1 MIRFGPAGIPLSCK
15 GRTLKDGI
23 EDVHNL
29 GLNAMEVQMVRVNV
43 IERYPDEEEIGQAP
57 LDLQS
62 DLIVEIVR
70 KKGKKDVRITDLK
83 ETIEEEDTLITLSS
97 GLVQNWQELSVLG
110 KMGKEL
116 DVELSM
122 HTPYYMDLTSNN
134 ELTKKSI
141 DSIHWSG
148 MMTGQMEGKM
158 VTTHIG
164 LYGNLSK
171 KAATERITNN
181 IQELMEWW
189 QENKIPVRLGIE
201 TSGRQEVW
209 GSLDEILEL
218 CDAVDGPVPVINF
231 AHYHARENGLL
242 RSSADF
248 ADLLERTKRYVDGA
262 YYTHFSGVEH
272 ESGNEKRVTPIK
284 KGDLRFE
291 PLAEMLVELNPTIT
305 IISSSPLLEHD
316 AMYMKVIYERI
327 LTKKVMKG
335 TKPKKGEGEEDDE
348 ELDEEEEVVRRT
360 QKAKPSKPK
369 AVVPKVEKP
378 TVEKPK
384 IVKPKAVK
392 PKAEKVKEVKAK
404 VVASK
409 VKKKLPKAKPK
420 AKPAPQAKP
429 KAKKPSKPVKAVKSA
444 KQKKPAKSSKR

>member
-43 IERYPDEEEIGQAP
+43 IERYPDEDEIGQAP
-57 LDLQS
+57 MDLLS

-83 ETIEEEDTLITLSS
+83 EEIKEEDTLITLSS
-97 GLVQNWQELSVLG
+97 GLVQNWHELTELG

-148 MMTGQMEGKM
+148 MMTNQMEGKM

-189 QENKIPVRLGIE
+189 RENKIPVRLGIE

-248 ADLLERTKRYVDGA
+248 ADLLERTKRYVDGT

-335 TKPKKGEGEEDDE
+335 AKSKKGEGEEGDE
-348 ELDEEEEVVRRT
+348 EYDDEEEEETRT
-360 QKAKPSKPK
+360 QKPKSSKPK
-369 AVVPKVEKP
+369 VIVPKVEKP
-378 TVEKPK
+378 KV
-384 IVKPKAVK
+384 VKPKAAK
-392 PKAEKVKEVKAK
+392 PKTVKVKVVK
-404 VVASK
+404 VVSSK
-409 VKKKLPKAKPK
+409 PKVEKKKVPKAKPK
-420 AKPAPQAKP
+420 AKAKPTPKAKP
-429 KAKKPSKPVKAVKSA
+429 KAKKPSKSVKVVKST
-444 KQKKPAKSSKR
+444 KQKKPAKRSKK

>member
-70 KKGKKDVRITDLK
+70 KKGKKDLRITDLK
-83 ETIEEEDTLITLSS
+83 EIIKEEDTLITLSS
-97 GLVQNWQELSVLG
+97 GLVQNWHELKDLG
-110 KMGKEL
+110 RMGKEL

-148 MMTGQMEGKM
+148 MMTSQMEGKM

-171 KAATERITNN
+171 KAATERITIN

-189 QENKIPVRLGIE
+189 RENKIPARLGIE

-248 ADLLERTKRYVDGA
+248 ADLLERTKKYVDGS

-272 ESGNEKRVTPIK
+272 EAGNEKRVTPIK

-291 PLAEMLVELNPTIT
+291 PLAEMLVELNPAIT

-335 TKPKKGEGEEDDE
+335 TKSKKGEGE
-348 ELDEEEEVVRRT
+348 DEEEEMDEEEEEPRP
-360 QKAKPSKPK
+360 KAKPSKPK
-369 AVVPKVEKP
+369 VEAPKA
-378 TVEKPK
+378 EKPK
-384 IVKPKAVK
+384 AEKPKMAKPKAEKPKAVK
-392 PKAEKVKEVKAK
+392 KKAPAV
-404 VVASK
+404 
-409 VKKKLPKAKPK
+409 KPK
-420 AKPAPQAKP
+420 PKPQAKPAPKAKP
-429 KAKKPSKPVKAVKSA
+429 KAKKPSKPVKAAKSVKM
-444 KQKKPAKSSKR
+444 KTPAKRPKK

>member
-70 KKGKKDVRITDLK
+70 KKGKKDLRITDLK
-83 ETIEEEDTLITLSS
+83 EKIKEEDTLITLSS
-97 GLVQNWQELSVLG
+97 GLVQNWHELNDLG

-148 MMTGQMEGKM
+148 MMTSQMEGKM

-171 KAATERITNN
+171 KAATERITTN

-189 QENKIPVRLGIE
+189 RENKIPARLGIE

-248 ADLLERTKRYVDGA
+248 ADLLERTKRYVDGS

-272 ESGNEKRVTPIK
+272 EAGNEKRVTPIK

-291 PLAEMLVELNPTIT
+291 PLAEMLVELNPAIT

-335 TKPKKGEGEEDDE
+335 TKGKKGEGEEG
-348 ELDEEEEVVRRT
+348 EEEELEEEEEEERRAPR
-360 QKAKPSKPK
+360 AKPSKPK
-369 AVVPKVEKP
+369 PEAPKVE
-378 TVEKPK
+378 
-384 IVKPKAVK
+384 KPKAVK
-392 PKAEKVKEVKAK
+392 PKEVKAK
-404 VVASK
+404 VEKPKA
-409 VKKKLPKAKPK
+409 VKKKAPVAKPKPK
-420 AKPAPQAKP
+420 AKPAPKAKP
-429 KAKKPSKPVKAVKSA
+429 KAKKPSKPVKVTKGA
-444 KQKKPAKSSKR
+444 KKKAPAKRSKK